1 MKQRNKYV
9 IYGVAWGLILAI
21 GTASIL
27 VFSHFRNQ
35 TRVMTQIDEYI
46 HELSLRT
53 SYHVADVFSDKED
66 AIASISYLYG
76 KGLGP
81 DYNGPDS
88 EGVNYE
94 MLGRL
99 EEDSGFDWI
108 RFVDREGNDYTS
120 QGPRA
125 NVSDRD
131 YFISGI
137 AGNAGITF
145 VPVSRVNGQKLV
157 GFYSPVYTDVATLE
171 QNPEPVGV
179 MVGFLQQ
186 STVSSILETNLY
198 EIPVETAIF
207 NHSGAVIGRYGN
219 QTEFALESADLF
231 LDVVAESDRDA
242 FASAIA
248 EGVSARFECAG
259 ELGRTI
265 GYVMPV
271 RDTEWTLMQIYPP
284 NVAKASLAKS
294 DKDGILYL
302 SLFAVLA
309 GALATVGFL
318 LVSRM
323 KRMALEVE
331 SHQEKERQEAARR
344 KDLDI
349 IQSLSTIYS
358 AVFYVEVK
366 GDRFEMI
373 RFDTEIS
380 ENALG
385 LGQSGKS
392 SVSAEHFAN
401 EFVLPAFANDF
412 LAFTD
417 LSTLPARLVGKHSL
431 SLELQADVKKDGRPM
446 WLECTYIPAKRDT
459 SGNLT
464 HVLFGVSV
472 IDERKTKDLE
482 QKESLQKALGQAQDA
497 SKAKTTFL
505 SNMSHDIRTPMNA
518 VLGYANLALEH
529 IDDKEQVVDCL
540 EKLRQAGDNLLDLLN
555 NVLQISRIESGRS
568 VVNNRP
574 CNLSDVNDSIVATF
588 ESSIHAKNLHF
599 SYRSDL
605 ENPYV
610 HADATKIRQ
619 IVTNILSNA
628 IKYTP
633 QGGAVGFSCEE
644 SPSKRK
650 DFIHEKIVIVD
661 TGIGISEEFLPYV
674 FDQFEREQSTTE
686 IGIEGT
692 GLGMAIVKKLT
703 TLLGGEV
710 RVDSE
715 RGRGT
720 TVTLDLDLRRAT
732 PAEVDSIKKRIP
744 AATGQKYPG
753 KRVLAVEDN
762 DLNAEI
768 LKQILE
774 SRDIEVVRA
783 ENGEKA
789 VAMVGE
795 SAPGYYDLVFMDI
808 MMPVMNGY
816 EATRRIRGMLDVSK
830 KHIPIVAMTANAFD
844 EDVKKSFEA
853 GMNEHMAKPLDIATL
868 DEILR
873 KYLLG

>member
-1 MKQRNKYV
+1 M
-9 IYGVAWGLILAI
+9 
-21 GTASIL
+21 
-27 VFSHFRNQ
+27 
-35 TRVMTQIDEYI
+35 
-46 HELSLRT
+46 
-53 SYHVADVFSDKED
+53 
-66 AIASISYLYG
+66 
-76 KGLGP
+76 
-81 DYNGPDS
+81 
-88 EGVNYE
+88 
-94 MLGRL
+94 
-99 EEDSGFDWI
+99 
-108 RFVDREGNDYTS
+108 
-120 QGPRA
+120 
-125 NVSDRD
+125 
-131 YFISGI
+131 
-137 AGNAGITF
+137 
-145 VPVSRVNGQKLV
+145 
-157 GFYSPVYTDVATLE
+157 
-171 QNPEPVGV
+171 
-179 MVGFLQQ
+179 
-186 STVSSILETNLY
+186 
-198 EIPVETAIF
+198 
-207 NHSGAVIGRYGN
+207 
-219 QTEFALESADLF
+219 
-231 LDVVAESDRDA
+231 
-242 FASAIA
+242 
-248 EGVSARFECAG
+248 
-259 ELGRTI
+259 
-265 GYVMPV
+265 
-271 RDTEWTLMQIYPP
+271 
-284 NVAKASLAKS
+284 
-294 DKDGILYL
+294 
-302 SLFAVLA
+302 
-309 GALATVGFL
+309 
-318 LVSRM
+318 
-323 KRMALEVE
+323 
-331 SHQEKERQEAARR
+331 
-344 KDLDI
+344 
-349 IQSLSTIYS
+349 
-358 AVFYVEVK
+358 
-366 GDRFEMI
+366 
-373 RFDTEIS
+373 
-380 ENALG
+380 
-385 LGQSGKS
+385 
-392 SVSAEHFAN
+392 
-401 EFVLPAFANDF
+401 
-412 LAFTD
+412 
-417 LSTLPARLVGKHSL
+417 
-431 SLELQADVKKDGRPM
+431 
-446 WLECTYIPAKRDT
+446 
-459 SGNLT
+459 
-464 HVLFGVSV
+464 
-472 IDERKTKDLE
+472 
-482 QKESLQKALGQAQDA
+482 
-497 SKAKTTFL
+497 
-505 SNMSHDIRTPMNA
+505 
-518 VLGYANLALEH
+518 
-529 IDDKEQVVDCL
+529 
-540 EKLRQAGDNLLDLLN
+540 RQAGDNLLDLLN

-574 CNLSDVNDSIVATF
+574 CNLTDINDSIVATF

-633 QGGAVGFSCEE
+633 QGGAVGFTCEE

-650 DFIHEKIVIVD
+650 GFIHEKIVIVD

-720 TVTLDLDLRRAT
+720 TVTLDLDLRLAT
-732 PAEVDSIKKRIP
+732 PAEVQSIKKRVP
-744 AATGQKYPG
+744 AVSDQKFPG